1 MIVVFRNF
9 FRNKM
14 VNLTAKSVKHFIPDA
29 ELYCVSY
36 YKNDPSEYDDQEPL
50 DKDIQQFLIRTKYVN
65 EGAIHDHEDSTKTS
79 GYQNADNVKYFVEG
93 YNDIIK
99 LFTDVVE
106 KVLILGE
113 DHYFTTGAVLNEL
126 QNNDFHLAYAPWDT
140 DNDANGSI
148 LCVRPARVKH
158 LFPIPE
164 RGPCIEAH
172 LRDQLV
178 LRVPNSYAI
187 KNRKHANYFGD
198 GKYTNSSVEIEQ
210 ELKKANII

>member
-36 YKNDPSEYDDQEPL
+36 YKNDPSVYDDQEPL
-50 DKDIQQFLIRTKYVN
+50 DKDIQQFLLRTKYVN

-99 LFTDVVE
+99 LFADVVE

-148 LCVRPARVKH
+148 LCVSLRHA
-158 LFPIPE
+158 
-164 RGPCIEAH
+164 CI
-172 LRDQLV
+172 R
-178 LRVPNSYAI
+178 RYAY
-187 KNRKHANYFGD
+187 KR
-198 GKYTNSSVEIEQ
+198 
-210 ELKKANII
+210 LM